1 MNHKNMNYDVQE
13 YQAIKKKARLASTGV
28 IAVII
33 ILKILQIIGKTVLY
47 MEYAVIFSGIM
58 LVLGIIV
65 GQETSQS
72 ISIQDRPQGS
82 DCFVQEDYARIV
94 NWLQQDSSQSHILY
108 VGGTNGCHAVVPLN
122 IKQKNNGDY
131 DIEIY
136 DNNIPGKIVHGTI
149 NKAKTTFSY
158 ADYTAASLLNIEKF
172 YKARPELYNVIW
184 RNSVY
189 GENNKYVWNQNSNQ
203 VMVIGADRVCIS
215 DESGKEIKTDVKSLI
230 DENGKICYNLPK
242 GKYKL
247 SVKELNQEKA
257 QIVVMNSDNSTR
269 YTIVDEGNV
278 TIEFGKEK
286 MIKTSLNMAKNRCEE
301 IQIRT
306 LDKNNY
312 GEHRKFFGQKVLV
325 KNEVNNIKY
334 ERK

>member
-1 MNHKNMNYDVQE
+1 MVE
-13 YQAIKKKARLASTGV
+13 
-28 IAVII
+28 
-33 ILKILQIIGKTVLY
+33 
-47 MEYAVIFSGIM
+47 
-58 LVLGIIV
+58 
-65 GQETSQS
+65 
-72 ISIQDRPQGS
+72 
-82 DCFVQEDYARIV
+82 
-94 NWLQQDSSQSHILY
+94 
-108 VGGTNGCHAVVPLN
+108 
-122 IKQKNNGDY
+122 
-131 DIEIY
+131 
-136 DNNIPGKIVHGTI
+136 KIVTKYI
-149 NKAKTTFSY
+149 LALIKAQVIT
-158 ADYTAASLLNIEKF
+158 EKEKET
-172 YKARPELYNVIW
+172 YKYHI
-184 RNSVY
+184 
-189 GENNKYVWNQNSNQ
+189 NKYVWNQNSNQ

>member
-1 MNHKNMNYDVQE
+1 M
-13 YQAIKKKARLASTGV
+13 A
-28 IAVII
+28 
-33 ILKILQIIGKTVLY
+33 
-47 MEYAVIFSGIM
+47 F
-58 LVLGIIV
+58 
-65 GQETSQS
+65 
-72 ISIQDRPQGS
+72 
-82 DCFVQEDYARIV
+82 
-94 NWLQQDSSQSHILY
+94 Y
-108 VGGTNGCHAVVPLN
+108 V
-122 IKQKNNGDY
+122 KRK
-131 DIEIY
+131 
-136 DNNIPGKIVHGTI
+136 
-149 NKAKTTFSY
+149 
-158 ADYTAASLLNIEKF
+158 
-172 YKARPELYNVIW
+172 
-184 RNSVY
+184 
-189 GENNKYVWNQNSNQ
+189 SNQ
-203 VMVIGADRVCIS
+203 SKR
-215 DESGKEIKTDVKSLI
+215 KTDG
-230 DENGKICYNLPK
+230 EICYNLPK

-325 KNEVNNIKY
+325 KNELNNIKY